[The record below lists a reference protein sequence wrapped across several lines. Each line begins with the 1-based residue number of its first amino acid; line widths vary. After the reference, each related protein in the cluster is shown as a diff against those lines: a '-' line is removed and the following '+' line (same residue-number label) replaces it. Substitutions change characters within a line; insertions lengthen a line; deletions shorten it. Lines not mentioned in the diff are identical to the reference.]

1 MTEGH
6 MIWKRTMN
14 KKMTWS
20 IVGLL
25 LIIFAYFYATPYL
38 VLNKMKNAA
47 QAGDSAKV
55 SEYIDYPS
63 VRQSL
68 KDQINSHMLEELDI
82 DEQSRLANLGQKLAS
97 TLLDN
102 MIDHVV
108 TPEGMTM
115 VLQGQG
121 LKEIYQAK
129 VTQET
134 TEVKQQHKPQYKAGY
149 TSWQNFEV
157 QIQAPEYSRGVK
169 INMVRDGLSWKVNQV
184 SVPLQ

>member
-68 KDQINSHMLEELDI
+68 KDQINSHMLQELGI
-82 DEQSRLANLGQKLAS
+82 NEQSRLANFGQKLAS

-134 TEVKQQHKPQYKAGY
+134 TEVKQQHKPQYQAGY

-157 QIQAPEYSRGVK
+157 QIQAPEYSRVVK

>member
-1 MTEGH
+1 MLQELG
-6 MIWKRTMN
+6 
-14 KKMTWS
+14 
-20 IVGLL
+20 
-25 LIIFAYFYATPYL
+25 
-38 VLNKMKNAA
+38 
-47 QAGDSAKV
+47 
-55 SEYIDYPS
+55 
-63 VRQSL
+63 
-68 KDQINSHMLEELDI
+68 IN
-82 DEQSRLANLGQKLAS
+82 EQSRLANFGQKLAS

-134 TEVKQQHKPQYKAGY
+134 TEVKQQHKPQYQAGY

-157 QIQAPEYSRGVK
+157 QIQAPEYSRVVK

>member
-1 MTEGH
+1 MTEGLI
-6 MIWKRTMN
+6 IWKRTMN

-20 IVGLL
+20 MVGLL
-25 LIIFAYFYATPYL
+25 LIILVYVYAAPYL
-38 VLNKMKNAA
+38 VLNKMKKAA

-63 VRQSL
+63 VRQNL
-68 KDQINSHMLEELDI
+68 KDQINAQVLQEIGVDQ
-82 DEQSRLANLGQKLAS
+82 QSPLAGLGQKLAS
-97 TLLDN
+97 TLLDK

-108 TPEGMTM
+108 TPEGMTL

-121 LKEIYQAK
+121 LKEVYQSK

-134 TEVKQQHKPQYKAGY
+134 AEVKQQHKPQYKAGY

-184 SVPLQ
+184 SIPLQ